1 MTAVP
6 VLERRYRRL
15 LLAYPR
21 GYRRDH
27 GDELLDVLMES
38 TSPELTRPPLKE
50 VAGLLAGGAK
60 ARMLRLTRRRLW
72 PEAVHLAITAVTVT
86 SFAALLPYVGAI
98 PFWVALS
105 AASVVAVVRG
115 WVWVALPLTLAT
127 GIKAVA
133 VAGGWQFAELTML
146 PVEPTALTD
155 AYLFSRS
162 SPLAVGLGY
171 AMVIFGLLAMATWR
185 RVRPRSWW
193 WLAAALP
200 LAWGNGGWLLEES
213 LIPLSAS
220 RMALEFGV
228 FGLAVV
234 AAFVTRDLRWTVAS
248 TLYLVFVTVDWW
260 LPRLEAEYGQV
271 AQKDLTY
278 WAVLVVLTGCTGIA
292 TLRNKRP
299 SD

>member
-50 VAGLLAGGAK
+50 VAGLLAGGVR
-60 ARMLRLTRRRLW
+60 ARMLRQARRRLW
-72 PEAVHLAITAVTVT
+72 PEAVHLAITAVAVAG
-86 SFAALLPYVGAI
+86 FATLLPYVGVI

-105 AASVVAVVRG
+105 AAGTLAVVRG
-115 WVWVALPLTLAT
+115 WVWAALPLTLAT
-127 GIKAVA
+127 GVKAVA
-133 VAGGWQFAELTML
+133 IAGGWQFAELTMI
-146 PVEPTALTD
+146 PVEPTAFTD
-155 AYLFSRS
+155 GHLFYRS

-171 AMVIFGLLAMATWR
+171 AMVIFGLVAVAAWR

-200 LAWGNGGWLLEES
+200 LAWAEGGWLLEES
-213 LIPLSAS
+213 TIPLSAS
-220 RMALEFGV
+220 RVALEFGV
-228 FGLAVV
+228 FGLAAV

-248 TLYLVFVTVDWW
+248 TLYLVFVTVDLW
-260 LPRLEAEYGQV
+260 LPRFEVEYGPV

-292 TLRNKRP
+292 TLRHKRQ